1 MELTEKQINTL
12 ASWMAQGA
20 DDASKALTRWSER
33 NASVDFGS
41 LNQVSLQDVATFLGP
56 ADAIL
61 VACVMELSG
70 GLRGTMMFCFNDMN
84 GFRLSDIILNRNM
97 GESRE
102 WQEWEQ
108 SAVLETANILGCAY
122 LNSIAAAYAVM
133 RGASTRTSD
142 SPQGWLPGPPQFIR
156 EYSAAILEFA
166 VMQQAVVSD
175 TLLLSNTQ
183 FHMDKL
189 PMQWN
194 LLLIPDEE
202 SLEELSRVLS

>member
-12 ASWMAQGA
+12 ACWMAQGA
-20 DDASKALTRWSER
+20 DNASKALTRWSER
-33 NASVDFGS
+33 HASVDFDS
-41 LNQVSLQDVATFLGP
+41 LNQVSLQDVETFLGP

-70 GLRGTMMFCFNDMN
+70 GLRGTMIFCFDDMN
-84 GFRLSDIILNRNM
+84 GFRLSDIILKRNT

-122 LNSIAAAYAVM
+122 LNSIAAAYAGM
-133 RGASTRTSD
+133 RGPSTCTLE
-142 SPQGWLPGPPQFIR
+142 SPHAWLPSPPQFIR

-166 VMQQAVVSD
+166 IMQQAVVSN

-183 FHMDKL
+183 FQIDNL

-202 SLEELSRVLS
+202 SLEELARVLS

>member
-12 ASWMAQGA
+12 ACWMAQGA

-33 NASVDFGS
+33 HASVDFDS
-41 LNQVSLQDVATFLGP
+41 LNQVSLQDVETFLGP

-61 VACVMELSG
+61 VACIMELSG
-70 GLRGTMMFCFNDMN
+70 RLRGTMMFCFDDMN
-84 GFRLSDIILNRNM
+84 GFRLSDIILKRNM
-97 GESRE
+97 GDSRE

-122 LNSIAAAYAVM
+122 LNSLATAYAGM
-133 RGASTRTSD
+133 RGRSTCTLD
-142 SPQGWLPGPPQFIR
+142 SPQAWLPSPPQFIR

-166 VMQQAVVSD
+166 VMQQAVVSN

-183 FHMDKL
+183 FQIDNL

-194 LLLIPDEE
+194 LLLIPDKE
-202 SLEELSRVLS
+202 SLEELARVLS